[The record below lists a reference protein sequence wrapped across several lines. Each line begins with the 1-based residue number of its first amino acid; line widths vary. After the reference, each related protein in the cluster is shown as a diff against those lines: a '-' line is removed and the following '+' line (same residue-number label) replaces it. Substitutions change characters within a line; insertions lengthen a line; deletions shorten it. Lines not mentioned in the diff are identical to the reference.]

1 MSAKE
6 IEVKPINSKAAA
18 VLVKRVH
25 YSGTCAANSQLH
37 LGVFYRGKLE
47 GVMQYGP
54 PIDKRKV
61 IGLVEGTKWN
71 EFLELNRMAFS
82 DVLPRN
88 SESRALA
95 VSFKLIRK
103 HYPHIK
109 WVLSFSDATQ
119 CGDGT
124 IYRAAGFAL
133 TQIRKNTMLLRMPDG
148 DVVPSL
154 TITNGQS
161 GKKRLCEKYNV
172 PFYSGA
178 HIKPF
183 LDIGAKKIAGFQIRY
198 IKILDNSCKLAC
210 ETLPYSAI
218 QEAGAGMYKGE
229 KTGG

>member
-1 MSAKE
+1 MSAKD
-6 IEVKPINSKAAA
+6 IEVKPIKSKAAA
-18 VLVKRVH
+18 ELVKRVH

-61 IGLVEGTKWN
+61 IGLVEGTGWN

-82 DVLPRN
+82 DALPRN

-95 VSFKLIRK
+95 VSFKLIKK
-103 HYPHIK
+103 HYPQIK
-109 WVLSFSDATQ
+109 WILSFSDATQ

-133 TQIRKNTMLLRMPDG
+133 TQIRRNTMLLRMPDG

-161 GKKRLCEKYNV
+161 GKKRLCAKYNV
-172 PFYSGA
+172 PWYSGA
-178 HIKPF
+178 GVKPF
-183 LDIGAKKIAGFQIRY
+183 LDIGAKKIPGFQIRY
-198 IKILDNSCKLAC
+198 IKLLDNSCKLTC
-210 ETLPYSAI
+210 EALPYSAI

-229 KTGG
+229 KRA